1 MNESCMIICLL
12 SVVGTALLSS
22 LGICLCS
29 YCSKPKEINRISLRP
44 PPYEEHL
51 SLEEPTIDI
60 LPPAYIEVEQ
70 PIR

>member
-1 MNESCMIICLL
+1 MIICLS
-12 SVVGTALLSS
+12 SVVGTAILSS

-29 YCSKPKEINRISLRP
+29 YCSKPKEINRISPCP
-44 PPYEEHL
+44 PPYEEHP